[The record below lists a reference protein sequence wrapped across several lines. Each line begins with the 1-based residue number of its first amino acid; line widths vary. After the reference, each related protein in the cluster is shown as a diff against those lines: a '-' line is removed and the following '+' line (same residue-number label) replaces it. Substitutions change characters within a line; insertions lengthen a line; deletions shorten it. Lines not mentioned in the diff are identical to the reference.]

1 MKKLNWLGNLI
12 LIAIVAGSLT
22 GCSVVRLME
31 VATAHKTVID
41 KETRRTGIEKKKDVK
56 LSLSPMGD
64 GFGLRLQYQ
73 PHYEVQSRSI
83 MRSRGGDNFLSS
95 SIAWAEYFT
104 LMYVAMDLFGLFD
117 YLEDSDSPEES
128 EASSLDWSTLK
139 TWEKA
144 VIIGVPS
151 DFLLWS
157 MTKNFRPTKRTPWEP
172 SHTTPGTLKEVPNHP
187 ITISLSQLGYTE
199 TYLTNSTGE
208 LTILA
213 HDLISKIPGQKLDVV
228 LHTDS
233 IKVDAS
239 TNVGGVKEQQ
249 SFIRDRSSALFRA
262 LYKEAD
268 ERR

>member
-31 VATAHKTVID
+31 VATGQKTVID
-41 KETRRTGIEKKKDVK
+41 KETRKTEIEKKKDVK

-64 GFGLRLQYQ
+64 GLGLRLQYQ

-83 MRSRGGDNFLSS
+83 MRSRGGDDFLSS
-95 SIAWAEYFT
+95 SIAWAEFFT
-104 LMYVAMDLFGLFD
+104 LMYVTMDLFGLLD
-117 YLEDSDSPEES
+117 YLEESDSSEES
-128 EASSLDWSTLK
+128 DASSRDWSTLK

-151 DFLLWS
+151 DFLLWTI
-157 MTKNFRPTKRTPWEP
+157 TKNFRPTKRTPWEP
-172 SHTTPGTLKEVPNHP
+172 SHTTPGTLIEVSNHP
-187 ITISLSQLGYTE
+187 ITVSLPQLGYTE
-199 TYLTNSTGE
+199 TYLTNSAGE
-208 LTILA
+208 LTISV
-213 HDLISKIPGQKLDVV
+213 HDFISKIPGPKLDTV

-233 IKVDAS
+233 IKVDTS
-239 TNVGGVKEQQ
+239 TNIDGVKQQQ
-249 SFIRDRSSALFRA
+249 SFIRDRSSDLFRA